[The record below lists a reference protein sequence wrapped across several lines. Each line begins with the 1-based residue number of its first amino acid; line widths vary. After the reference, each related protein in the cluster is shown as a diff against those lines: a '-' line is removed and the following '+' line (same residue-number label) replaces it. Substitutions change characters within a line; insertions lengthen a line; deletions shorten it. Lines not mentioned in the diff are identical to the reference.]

1 MSLKVREGGAW
12 IKVSDG
18 ANGANGLGGTDAKV
32 LQEQYKE
39 SNSVVTITQRNV
51 FPITGLSVNIIPL
64 SSTSKLLLEANIM
77 SNAFYVS
84 SFGFSLLQGSTWT
97 PIGGNEGTV
106 EIFNNTTN
114 TNVNSTN
121 AISTLYSYGDSWAS
135 RPLIPFGPL
144 QSSAAENMYS
154 ATYRYLY
161 TQSGPNPVGGFTFI
175 PTACS
180 PFIIIDNQFNYS
192 VCTIIINNRQ
202 NNDMLSTS
210 SITVKEIEV

>member
-39 SNSVVTITQRNV
+39 SNSVVTITQRKV
-51 FPITGLSVNIIPL
+51 FPIIGLSVNIIPL
-64 SSTSKLLLEANIM
+64 KTNTKLLLEANIM
-77 SNAFYVS
+77 SNAYYSS

-97 PIGGNEGTV
+97 PIGGNEG
-106 EIFNNTTN
+106 FNN

-135 RPLIPFGPL
+135 RPLTINGPL

-180 PFIIIDNQFNYS
+180 PYFIINNQFNYS
-192 VCTIIINNRQ
+192 VATIIINNRQ

-210 SITVKEIEV
+210 SITVTEIEV